1 MCCENLNWFHLV
13 TIKLK
18 PTLRK
23 SLEMSKNQ
31 KGIKKQYNTVNKT
44 RKTEKISKNS

>member
-31 KGIKKQYNTVNKT
+31 KGIKNSTTRLTKLEKQK
-44 RKTEKISKNS
+44 K